1 MKRKTYLILILST
14 STSTLLLTPLAFN
27 SFRSNNQIEDTTS
40 NAILELTNNSFALR
54 DSSLNVNHESINE

>member
-14 STSTLLLTPLAFN
+14 STLLLTPLVFN

-40 NAILELTNNSFALR
+40 NAILELTMNSFALR

>member
-14 STSTLLLTPLAFN
+14 STLLLTPLVFN

-40 NAILELTNNSFALR
+40 NAILELTMNSFALR
-54 DSSLNVNHESINE
+54 DSSLNVNHERINE

>member
-14 STSTLLLTPLAFN
+14 STLLLTPLVFN

-40 NAILELTNNSFALR
+40 NVILELIMNSFALG
-54 DSSLNVNHESINE
+54 DSLLNVNHESINE